1 MDEQENKSKVILN
14 DLEILSS
21 LLEVIDG
28 INYKKLGLPDTT
40 SDITRDSY
48 LTDMPTD
55 ILNKYG
61 LTKTLLT
68 RRETIYLKHVLK
80 NIFHYADEEWLNEKL
95 NMMQFKSQFKYMQ
108 FVTDKLRGIYKLP
121 RDYFIEDVDTIVKEK
136 RDSLFKMIDL
146 YKQLNPLIVLDFDK
160 TITNLKFHTL
170 YEYLSDNLGMDIVI
184 NSANPDEK
192 IITNYLIKHKL
203 ALPKKIFANK
213 GKKKKI
219 VRLKDIAYKNSNKII
234 FYIDDEKEYLDY
246 GCLLFMY
253 CYEYTKNGKLRSRTI
268 FQK

>member
-14 DLEILSS
+14 DLEILSN

-80 NIFHYADEEWLNEKL
+80 
-95 NMMQFKSQFKYMQ
+95 KY
-108 FVTDKLRGIYKLP
+108 F
-121 RDYFIEDVDTIVKEK
+121 
-136 RDSLFKMIDL
+136 SLC
-146 YKQLNPLIVLDFDK
+146 
-160 TITNLKFHTL
+160 
-170 YEYLSDNLGMDIVI
+170 
-184 NSANPDEK
+184 
-192 IITNYLIKHKL
+192 
-203 ALPKKIFANK
+203 
-213 GKKKKI
+213 
-219 VRLKDIAYKNSNKII
+219 R
-234 FYIDDEKEYLDY
+234 
-246 GCLLFMY
+246 
-253 CYEYTKNGKLRSRTI
+253 
-268 FQK
+268 